1 MKKENNEVIDFI
13 NVLKEKGMFVDG
25 SQTSLDEPKEIQ
37 SPEEFVERFHKQL
50 VAISEPEH
58 FVQMTELL
66 TNMGIGGALVYTT
79 GNEET
84 RGLFVSHVFNEVSYD
99 EEYHAVSF
107 IYNDGNEDDC
117 NASEFIIPVE
127 EIQDIHGYISNE
139 DDGEGDFYCLN
150 IYLLYGNVNVLWNC

>member
-13 NVLKEKGMFVDG
+13 NVLKEKGMFEDS
-25 SQTSLDEPKEIQ
+25 SQTFLDEPKEIQ
-37 SPEEFVERFHKQL
+37 SPEEFVERFHELL

-58 FVQMTELL
+58 FIQMIELL

-84 RGLFVSHVFNEVSYD
+84 RGLFVSHVFSEVSYD
-99 EEYHAVSF
+99 EEDHTVSF
-107 IYNDGNEDDC
+107 LYNDGNDEDC

-127 EIQDIHGYISNE
+127 EMQDVHGYI
-139 DDGEGDFYCLN
+139 DGEGDFYCLN
-150 IYLLYGNVNVLWNC
+150 IYLLYGNVNVVWNC

>member
-13 NVLKEKGMFVDG
+13 NVLKEKGMFVDS
-25 SQTSLDEPKEIQ
+25 SQTFLDEPKEIQ
-37 SPEEFVERFHKQL
+37 SPEEFVERFHELL

-58 FVQMTELL
+58 FIQMIELL

-84 RGLFVSHVFNEVSYD
+84 RGLFVSHVFSEVSYD
-99 EEYHAVSF
+99 EEDHTVSF
-107 IYNDGNEDDC
+107 LYNDGNDEDC

-127 EIQDIHGYISNE
+127 EMQDVHGYI
-139 DDGEGDFYCLN
+139 DGEGDFYCLN
-150 IYLLYGNVNVLWNC
+150 IYLLYGNVNVVWNC

>member
-25 SQTSLDEPKEIQ
+25 SQTSLDETKEIQ

-58 FVQMTELL
+58 FIQMMELL

-84 RGLFVSHVFNEVSYD
+84 RGLFVSHIFTEVSYD
-99 EEYHAVSF
+99 EEYHTVSF
-107 IYNDGNEDDC
+107 VYNDGNEDDY
-117 NASEFIIPVE
+117 NASEFIIPIE
-127 EIQDIHGYISNE
+127 EIQDVHGYISNE

-150 IYLLYGNVNVLWNC
+150 IYLLYGNVNVVWNC

>member
-37 SPEEFVERFHKQL
+37 SSEEFVERFHELL

-58 FVQMTELL
+58 FIQMMELL
-66 TNMGIGGALVYTT
+66 TNMEIGGALVYTT

-84 RGLFVSHVFNEVSYD
+84 RGLFISHVFSEVSYD
-99 EEYHAVSF
+99 EENYTVSF
-107 IYNDGNEDDC
+107 VYNDGNEDDY

-127 EIQDIHGYISNE
+127 EMQDVHGYISNE
-139 DDGEGDFYCLN
+139 DDGEGVFYCLN
-150 IYLLYGNVNVLWNC
+150 IYLLYGNVNVVWNC